1 MERVTDTTPIRLII
15 ADDDPLV
22 RQSLELLLAQA
33 SDGRIDVVA
42 TCADG
47 QETIAAAEQ
56 KNPDVIL
63 MDMAMPH
70 LDGIE
75 ATLRIKSANPDVR
88 ILILTSLSPRN
99 AVERAVEKGADGFI
113 SKADDIRDM
122 VRHITE
128 VHAGHPQFSPSSQQ
142 QLLADMRAT
151 RLNSREDEARRLL
164 DSLPERERETVIHA
178 AKGLSNQEIAL
189 QMCVSERTVKAHL
202 MSACDKLGMNRVML
216 ARLVERAG
224 L

>member
-1 MERVTDTTPIRLII
+1 MERVTDTASIRLII

-128 VHAGHPQFSPSSQQ
+128 VHAGRPQFSPSSQQ

-164 DSLPERERETVIHA
+164 DSLP
-178 AKGLSNQEIAL
+178 
-189 QMCVSERTVKAHL
+189 
-202 MSACDKLGMNRVML
+202 
-216 ARLVERAG
+216 
-224 L
+224 